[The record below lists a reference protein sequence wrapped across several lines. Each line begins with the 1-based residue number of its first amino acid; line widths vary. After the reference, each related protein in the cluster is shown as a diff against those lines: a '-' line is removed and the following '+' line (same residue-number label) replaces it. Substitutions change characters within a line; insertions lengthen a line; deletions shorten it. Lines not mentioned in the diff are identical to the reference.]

1 MPGEM
6 PDNIERLREA
16 GFTIKTPL
24 PEEYEQVLEDLSEA
38 EMDELTKMDALNS
51 LMARLDKARLERASV
66 TQDADEDDHKT
77 WILPP

>member
-1 MPGEM
+1 MSAEM
-6 PDNIERLREA
+6 SDNIERLREA

-24 PEEYEQVLEDLSEA
+24 PEEYQQVLEDLSEA

-51 LMARLDKARLERASV
+51 LMARLDKARIDSGRV
-66 TQDADEDDHKT
+66 TQDADEEDYKT